1 MFHSFSIHKSI
12 DAFKVLAAGVVSSL
26 LAVQL
31 SPTIA
36 QRVDQSA
43 TLLADSNSTTP
54 IVVTEQVSKP
64 TLWLIAAG
72 AVGGG
77 IAVSLALR
85 ERENNKGSTTD
96 SFSFEGKQTSI
107 FNLDQGS
114 RKLQRKLL
122 NLLHDDRE
130 AAKRLLTQA
139 KLKNPNRT
147 TDWYFEKVIYDLERD
162 RGGL

>member
-1 MFHSFSIHKSI
+1 MFHTFSVHKSV
-12 DAFKVLAAGVVSSL
+12 DAFKILAAGIVSSL

-36 QRVDQSA
+36 KQVEQNA
-43 TLLADSNSTTP
+43 TLLADSSSATP

-72 AVGGG
+72 TVGG
-77 IAVSLALR
+77 IAVGAALR
-85 ERENNKGSTTD
+85 ERGNNKGSTTASS
-96 SFSFEGKQTSI
+96 SFQDKQTSI
-107 FNLDQGS
+107 LNLDQGS

-122 NLLHDDRE
+122 NLLHEDRE